1 MSEKNKDFY
10 VWTMEECIK
19 STYEWWGIDIMS
31 MYDNI
36 QANFPDATK
45 AINKMYVKLKMP
57 NFYESKFL
65 TFKKVEYIYEAIAN
79 LIPQHEKLQF
89 DIITQEQS
97 KKYEALN
104 ICSWNRFIEIDRIDL
119 IMAVLL
125 FSEEFIF
132 QSVNNE
138 NVNIIDNQ
146 LTVNGN
152 FVKLDVSR
160 DKEKTYISIII
171 RDVMLLEYE
180 ILN

>member
-125 FSEEFIF
+125 FTEEFILEEIK
-132 QSVNNE
+132 SK
-138 NVNIIDNQ
+138 NVNITDNQ
-146 LTVNGN
+146 LTVDGT
-152 FVKLDVSR
+152 FVKLEVSKNKDKTHVSILIKDV
-160 DKEKTYISIII
+160 IC
-171 RDVMLLEYE
+171 LEYV